1 MDPSCGGTWASVVRL
16 TTQTPC
22 KDDGGERPSGRS
34 PPRAGTEP
42 YFFGAFGS
50 LGLLGVL
57 ELSLGFIVL
66 SPVPGAL
73 EVSVVEP
80 VCVLSTGPVAGAA
93 GRA

>member
-1 MDPSCGGTWASVVRL
+1 MA
-16 TTQTPC
+16 
-22 KDDGGERPSGRS
+22 GRS
-34 PPRAGTEP
+34 RPFARSRG

-73 EVSVVEP
+73 DVSVVEP

-93 GRA
+93 GRV

>member
-1 MDPSCGGTWASVVRL
+1 MGIGCPFGNTLGR
-16 TTQTPC
+16 
-22 KDDGGERPSGRS
+22 RPARPHG
-34 PPRAGTEP
+34 
-42 YFFGAFGS
+42 YFFGALS
-50 LGLLGVL
+50 LGLLL
-57 ELSLGFIVL
+57 LFELSLGFIVL

>member
-1 MDPSCGGTWASVVRL
+1 LGIACPADNTSLAKDEAEGVR
-16 TTQTPC
+16 P
-22 KDDGGERPSGRS
+22 DAPRRGVRAER
-34 PPRAGTEP
+34 

-50 LGLLGVL
+50 LGVVL

-93 GRA
+93 GRV

>member
-1 MDPSCGGTWASVVRL
+1 MPDAPALSR
-16 TTQTPC
+16 
-22 KDDGGERPSGRS
+22 ER
-34 PPRAGTEP
+34 

-50 LGLLGVL
+50 LGGVL

-73 EVSVVEP
+73 DVSVVDP
-80 VCVLSTGPVAGAA
+80 VVGAAPVDGAA

>member
-1 MDPSCGGTWASVVRL
+1 MGPSCRGTWASVVRL
-16 TTQTPC
+16 TTVALQNE
-22 KDDGGERPSGRS
+22 GGERPCGRS

>member
-1 MDPSCGGTWASVVRL
+1 MGIACPADNTSLAKDEAEDVR
-16 TTQTPC
+16 P
-22 KDDGGERPSGRS
+22 DAPRRGVRAER
-34 PPRAGTEP
+34 

-50 LGLLGVL
+50 LGLVLVL

-93 GRA
+93 GRV

>member
-1 MDPSCGGTWASVVRL
+1 MGPSWRGTWASVVRL
-16 TTQTPC
+16 TTIALQN
-22 KDDGGERPSGRS
+22 DGGERPSGR
-34 PPRAGTEP
+34 PPPCGGSEP

>member
-1 MDPSCGGTWASVVRL
+1 MGIACPADNTSLAKDEAEDVR
-16 TTQTPC
+16 P
-22 KDDGGERPSGRS
+22 DAPRRGVRAER
-34 PPRAGTEP
+34 

-50 LGLLGVL
+50 LGVVL

-93 GRA
+93 GRV

>member
-1 MDPSCGGTWASVVRL
+1 MT
-16 TTQTPC
+16 
-22 KDDGGERPSGRS
+22 GRS
-34 PPRAGTEP
+34 RPFARLHG

-50 LGLLGVL
+50 LGVLL

-80 VCVLSTGPVAGAA
+80 VCVLSTGPVLGAA
-93 GRA
+93 GRV